1 MCGILAYISNKEIS
15 PRKQLNIKNLMKT
28 RGPDNQSYKKINFGK
43 KNLHLFHSRLSI
55 LDLNKRSNQPYY
67 FKNYVMIFN
76 GEIYNFK
83 YLKDRINHN
92 NKFNT
97 LSDTEVI
104 LYYYDLYK
112 EKCFEFFEGMWSII
126 IYDFSSEKLI
136 VSRDRFGE
144 KPLFIH
150 KNKDEIIFSSQISYI
165 NEILNNSFKFNYQK
179 INSFLHYGYKSL
191 FKKNDTF
198 FKNINHFEKGS
209 ILKLDRRGG
218 VEKKKFWKL
227 KINGDLNKLSI
238 QENEDNL
245 KKLLINAVDLRL
257 VSDVPLA
264 LNLSGGIDS
273 GAICS
278 ISSKILG
285 KKLETFSII
294 DKDKRYD
301 ESEYI
306 NATAKDCGVKTNLI
320 KINSNVDFLDLLNDS
335 VNYNHYPVFTI
346 TNLIQYY
353 LTSFVKKKG
362 FKVTLSGSGADE
374 IYGGYYDHYLML
386 FREVEKKDKVKFNR
400 YLSSWKKII
409 KPNLRN
415 EYFKTHDLFIKNPN
429 NREYVYDNFENNKK
443 FCLKT
448 LRYNFKEKKYFN
460 NLLKNRMANEL
471 FHENVPIFMH
481 SEDLNSMKFSIENR
495 SPFLD
500 TKLIEY
506 LFSLSGSHL
515 LNDCKNKFLLRSSLK
530 GILNEKVLNQSMKS
544 GFNAS
549 ILNLFNFKSKKLIKF
564 LEKDSEIY
572 DYVNKSK
579 IIHLSK
585 NPKILQD
592 NGYSKFMFS
601 FLSIKTFMDR
611 FN

>member
-1 MCGILAYISNKEIS
+1 M
-15 PRKQLNIKNLMKT
+15 IKNFFV
-28 RGPDNQSYKKINFGK
+28 IIFGLTISLLLIEIAG
-43 KNLHLFHSRLSI
+43 N
-55 LDLNKRSNQPYY
+55 
-67 FKNYVMIFN
+67 IFN
-76 GEIYNFK
+76 
-83 YLKDRINHN
+83 L
-92 NKFNT
+92 
-97 LSDTEVI
+97 
-104 LYYYDLYK
+104 
-112 EKCFEFFEGMWSII
+112 
-126 IYDFSSEKLI
+126 
-136 VSRDRFGE
+136 
-144 KPLFIH
+144 
-150 KNKDEIIFSSQISYI
+150 
-165 NEILNNSFKFNYQK
+165 
-179 INSFLHYGYKSL
+179 
-191 FKKNDTF
+191 
-198 FKNINHFEKGS
+198 
-209 ILKLDRRGG
+209 
-218 VEKKKFWKL
+218 
-227 KINGDLNKLSI
+227 
-238 QENEDNL
+238 
-245 KKLLINAVDLRL
+245 
-257 VSDVPLA
+257 
-264 LNLSGGIDS
+264 
-273 GAICS
+273 
-278 ISSKILG
+278 
-285 KKLETFSII
+285 
-294 DKDKRYD
+294 
-301 ESEYI
+301 
-306 NATAKDCGVKTNLI
+306 
-320 KINSNVDFLDLLNDS
+320 
-335 VNYNHYPVFTI
+335 
-346 TNLIQYY
+346 
-353 LTSFVKKKG
+353 
-362 FKVTLSGSGADE
+362 
-374 IYGGYYDHYLML
+374 
-386 FREVEKKDKVKFNR
+386 
-400 YLSSWKKII
+400 

-549 ILNLFNFKSKKLIKF
+549 ILNLFNLKSKKLIKF